1 MQRQECQESK
11 PLQEGSWMQGCQG
24 HQALVLPQISQPHS
38 EEKDDTQL
46 AFAIFRSKA
55 QHAPQTRCS

>member
-1 MQRQECQESK
+1 MQRKKREKTK
-11 PLQEGSWMQGCQG
+11 PLQESSWMQGCQG

-46 AFAIFRSKA
+46 AFAIFGS
-55 QHAPQTRCS
+55 